1 MPRFQIEEKHTYF
14 NIENNPIYGNNDL
27 FNVLQPLGNIRTY
40 SPSWPV
46 EGTGEQDRIGRKITT
61 QRIIEEGYL
70 SLDNSGDDNTLL
82 DYWNGYVQ
90 QMMSWLDPSSYEF
103 PVDQLSTAIPIR
115 HMYVEFD
122 EHFRDL
128 DPQERAIYVSNWF
141 NATFIPAIH
150 LPYLTSVQQKMLRE
164 STDYTGNFTILKDDI
179 YWLDLKDKK
188 QIHFQIDLP
197 YKKTVNFD
205 AQGGQPTNSFIYSI
219 WIGPIQPYIDY
230 RNRQFGEWVLHT
242 NNSTTPFK
250 VAYLNSTMK
259 LKYVDL

>member
-14 NIENNPIYGNNDL
+14 NIVSTPLYGNNDIAA
-27 FNVLQPLGNIRTY
+27 VAQPLGTIRTF
-40 SPSWPV
+40 SPTWPV

-61 QRIIEEGYL
+61 QRIVEEGYL
-70 SLDNSGDDNTLL
+70 TIENSGNDNTLL

-90 QMMSWLDPSSYEF
+90 QMMTWLQPDNYEF
-103 PVDQLSTAIPIR
+103 PVDQLSVSIPIR

-122 EHFRDL
+122 EHFRDISPL
-128 DPQERAIYVSNWF
+128 ERSMYVAEWF
-141 NATFIPAIH
+141 NATFVPATG
-150 LPYLTSVQQKMLRE
+150 LDYLTSVQQKMLRE

-179 YWLDLKDKK
+179 YWLDMKDKK
-188 QIHFQIDLP
+188 QIHFQIDVP

-230 RNRQFGEWVLHT
+230 RNRQFGEWILT
-242 NNSTTPFK
+242 NNNPTTPF
-250 VAYLNSTMK
+250 VAALLNSTMK